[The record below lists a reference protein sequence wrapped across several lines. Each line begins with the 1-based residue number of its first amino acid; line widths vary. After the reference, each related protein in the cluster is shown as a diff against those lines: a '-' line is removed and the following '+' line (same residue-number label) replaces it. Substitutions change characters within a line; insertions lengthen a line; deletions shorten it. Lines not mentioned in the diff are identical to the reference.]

1 MALSRRERR
10 PPRRPDASKDAD
22 DVAGTY
28 VVRCADGSLYVGYAR
43 AVVAR
48 VALHSAGRGARY
60 TRARRPVRLC
70 WFWETTTE
78 RARRLEGLLKKLDR
92 RRRLR
97 LVDGDPTVLLPAL
110 AEVAR
115 RVRR

>member
-1 MALSRRERR
+1 MARSRRERNAPKR
-10 PPRRPDASKDAD
+10 PGASKDD
-22 DVAGTY
+22 GDVACTY

-43 AVVAR
+43 DVVAR

-60 TRARRPVRLC
+60 TRARRPVRLR
-70 WFWETTTE
+70 WFWQTTTE
-78 RARRLEGLLKKLDR
+78 RARRLEGLLKRLDR

-97 LVDGDPTVLLPAL
+97 LINGDPTALLPAL